1 LGITIKYPLI
11 YNKFKNIGGF
21 SFMKKVK
28 KLTALALTIS
38 LAATALSGC
47 GSNGNDSASTAET
60 VDTYNYTGEGPI
72 TDKSDASISILASN
86 SWYSTVDLTSDEAKI
101 IKEVEK
107 GAGISVDWTMIDP
120 TTYKDSVSPMLAAGS
135 DLQDIVYL
143 PDLDP
148 NSSYIKSA
156 LFEPLDEHFDLMPNF
171 KAYLD
176 ANPEIKASLTATDG
190 HIYYVPIV
198 GLTDNYL
205 PVTMYNQKW
214 LDQLNMEQPKTL
226 DEFVTMLRAFR
237 DNDMNGN
244 GDTTDEIPMSVISN
258 SNTKNMEMMFGPA
271 FGLDLYN
278 GFYADD
284 EGNVHYSYAE
294 SENYKAYLEFLNGL
308 YEEGLLEMEYTSLTR
323 DQITERFAQN
333 KTGVTF
339 DYSWQMSQ
347 LYSAQFL
354 EYDGTTGIVVGGA
367 PLSGTSEGAYIGLN
381 PVKGIFGVTTA
392 SKNQALALKFLDYA
406 MSEECQDLYCWGIE
420 GESYTITDGTKAFT
434 EKALTDNNWLQ
445 QLGINPPSLP
455 YHNSIEATNVLL
467 PQWHVDVDAQ
477 LATKT
482 KDPWPQIFAT
492 QEESTVLSQYLVDIQ
507 TYVDQMEVAFVSGNT
522 SLDDFD
528 SYLSTLET
536 MHISDVIKIKQDQY
550 DRYQDALK

>member
-1 LGITIKYPLI
+1 
-11 YNKFKNIGGF
+11 
-21 SFMKKVK
+21 MKKVK
-28 KLTALALTIS
+28 KLTALVLTLS

-47 GSNGNDSASTAET
+47 GSKSESSSTSTKEET
-60 VDTYNYTGEGPI
+60 ADTYNYTGAGPI
-72 TDKSDASISILASN
+72 TDKKDASISILASN
-86 SWYSTVDLTSDEAKI
+86 SWYSTVDLTKDEALI
-101 IKEVEK
+101 VKEVEK
-107 GAGISVDWTMIDP
+107 KAGIKVDWTMIDP

-156 LFEPLDEHFDLMPNF
+156 LFEPLDEHFDQMPNF

-205 PVTMYNQKW
+205 PVIMYNQKW
-214 LDQLNMEQPKTL
+214 LDQLGMQQPKTL
-226 DEFVTMLRAFR
+226 DEFVTMLKAFR
-237 DNDMNGN
+237 DNDMNGD
-244 GDTTDEIPMSVISN
+244 GDTKDQIPMSVISN
-258 SNTKNMEMMFGPA
+258 ANAKNLELMFGPA
-271 FGLDLYN
+271 FGLDLQN

-284 EGNVHYSYAE
+284 QGKVHYSYAE
-294 SENYKAYLEFLNGL
+294 SENYKAYLTFLNGL
-308 YEEGLLEMEYTSLTR
+308 YKEGLLEMEYTSLTR

-347 LYSAQFL
+347 LYSKQFPD
-354 EYDGTTGIVVGGA
+354 YDGTKGIVVGGA
-367 PLSGTSEGAYIGLN
+367 PLSGTSQGSYIGLN

-392 SKNQALALKFLDYA
+392 SKNQDLALKFLDLA
-406 MSEECQDLYCWGIE
+406 MSEECQNLYCWGIE
-420 GESYTITDGTKAFT
+420 GESYTANADGTKAFT

-445 QLGINPPSLP
+445 QLGINPPCLP

-467 PQWHVDVDAQ
+467 PQWHVDIDAQ
-477 LATKT
+477 LATMT
-482 KDPWPQIFAT
+482 KAPWPQIYAT

-528 SYLSTLET
+528 SYISTLET
-536 MHISDVIKIKQDQY
+536 MHLSDILKIKQDQY
-550 DRYQDALK
+550 DRYQAALKK

>member
-1 LGITIKYPLI
+1 
-11 YNKFKNIGGF
+11 
-21 SFMKKVK
+21 MKKVK
-28 KLTALALTIS
+28 KLTALALTLS
-38 LAATALSGC
+38 LTATALMGC
-47 GSNGNDSASTAET
+47 GGTGTSESASTQEET
-60 VDTYNYTGEGPI
+60 VDTYNYTGSGPV
-72 TDKSDASISILASN
+72 TDKESASISILASN
-86 SWYSTVDLTSDEAKI
+86 SWYSTVDLTSDEALI
-101 IKEVEK
+101 VKEVEK
-107 GAGISVDWTMIDP
+107 RAGVSVDWTMIDP

-205 PVTMYNQKW
+205 PVAMYNQQW
-214 LDQLNMEQPKTL
+214 LDQLGMEQPTTL

-237 DNDMNGN
+237 DNDMNGD
-244 GDTTDEIPMSVISN
+244 GDTTDEIPMSIISN
-258 SNTKNMEMMFGPA
+258 VNAKYLELMFGPA
-271 FGLDLYN
+271 FGLDLQN

-284 EGNVHYSYAE
+284 QGKVHYSYAD
-294 SENYKAYLEFLNGL
+294 SENYKAYLSFLNGL

-347 LYSAQFL
+347 LYSAQFP
-354 EYDGTTGIVVGGA
+354 EYDGTTGIVVGGS

-381 PVKGIFGVTTA
+381 AVKGIFGVTTA
-392 SKNQALALKFLDYA
+392 SKNQDLALKFLDYS
-406 MSEECQDLYCWGIE
+406 MSDECQDLYSWGIE
-420 GESYTITDGTKAFT
+420 EESYTAGTDGTKAFT
-434 EKALTDNNWLQ
+434 EKALSDNNWLQ
-445 QLGINPPSLP
+445 QLGINPPCYP

-467 PQWHVDVDAQ
+467 PQWHVDIDAQ
-477 LATKT
+477 LATMT
-482 KDPWPQIFAT
+482 KAPWPQIYAT
-492 QEESTVLSQYLVDIQ
+492 PEESTVLSQYLVDIQ

-536 MHISDVIKIKQDQY
+536 MHISDIIKLKQDQY
-550 DRYQDALK
+550 DRYQEALK